1 MRRTQIYITD
11 EQAAKIRQLA
21 RARRV
26 SQAQVIRRILDAA
39 LDTGDPEAEARA
51 GILAT
56 AGILPDAPDWEAWQ
70 ARVRGRSA
78 AQRLEDE
85 GL

>member
-39 LDTGDPEAEARA
+39 LETGDPESEARA
-51 GILAT
+51 GIVAT
-56 AGILPDAPDWEAWQ
+56 AGILPDAPDWRAWQ
-70 ARVRGRSA
+70 ANVRGRTA